1 MNENLKFVTGDISN
15 AFVQADTNEKIYS
28 IAGPEF
34 GEKEGCKVIIKKA
47 LYGLATSAR
56 RWSLTLGDAIKGM
69 GFRPTRADPDL
80 WIKENDSG
88 DKYEYIAT
96 YVDDIII
103 VAEDPMKY
111 LESIKSKFPI
121 RDIEEIPEY
130 YLGNILE
137 IRSNNTIKVSSSKYI
152 TKVISRYEK
161 KYGSLKKENVP
172 ATPSD
177 HPELDDTP
185 VLNEEGIRH
194 YQSNICICQ

>member
-1 MNENLKFVTGDISN
+1 M
-15 AFVQADTNEKIYS
+15 
-28 IAGPEF
+28 
-34 GEKEGCKVIIKKA
+34 IIKKA

-152 TKVISRYEK
+152 TEVISKYEK

-177 HPELDDTP
+177 HP
-185 VLNEEGIRH
+185 
-194 YQSNICICQ
+194 